1 MCLKKI
7 NTKKDNKNINCT
19 LKIIFNNIIK
29 IFNKKNK
36 KLQDF
41 YNLLILFT
49 EPSVL
54 QAKLHFKME

>member
-1 MCLKKI
+1 MCHKKI

-19 LKIIFNNIIK
+19 LKIIFNNIT

-41 YNLLILFT
+41 YNLLLLFI

-54 QAKLHFKME
+54 QIKLHFKME